1 MVSVKKLDGKIQL
14 TTSSSNIYPNNE
26 TIMIINSGTYI
37 YNNENGVPIQIWLIM
52 EYCGGR
58 SVAQLAKTTVYN
70 GGLLSE
76 NVIKYILRETL
87 VALKYLHKNKV
98 IHRDIKGKDFHK
110 DCIFKNNLYRLFHI
124 FSPTIMYLS

>member
-1 MVSVKKLDGKIQL
+1 
-14 TTSSSNIYPNNE
+14 
-26 TIMIINSGTYI
+26 
-37 YNNENGVPIQIWLIM
+37 M

-58 SVAQLAKTTVYN
+58 SVAQLSKTTVYN

-98 IHRDIKGKDFHK
+98 IHRDIKGGMMSKGRGE
-110 DCIFKNNLYRLFHI
+110 IYGVLG
-124 FSPTIMYLS
+124 PTFFRKI